1 VEGILQRTIK
11 ASRDQIKGMRNDSN
25 GIVVFPAYGQN
36 SMFGEKTRFWL
47 DYTTAF
53 LVGEEVCF
61 WPQVAPKLAS
71 NETDASYLLSDNRTK
86 NAVHKQTILISGGAG
101 YFDSFWHA
109 MFIFN
114 QWCQFR
120 HQQDVSLVVQTAGP
134 SIKPFVY
141 DMASALEIDKSRIIH
156 HDRPIIAE
164 TILTATLTAM
174 ETDWS
179 CLHGALKKDNDR
191 TIALVYQRPGK
202 DPTRDISPD
211 IHSELVNELSVAL
224 GIPVKTFNGTGS
236 LDDTRELFS
245 SAKIVIGPHGAGLAN
260 LIFVS
265 SHWVP
270 VIEYITH
277 DLLNRPWQLYGGG
290 SFGLPWFPVLLSSF
304 ENRDEI
310 MKSVHVAKEALLIAE
325 ERSGN
330 FP

>member
-1 VEGILQRTIK
+1 ML
-11 ASRDQIKGMRNDSN
+11 
-25 GIVVFPAYGQN
+25 
-36 SMFGEKTRFWL
+36 
-47 DYTTAF
+47 
-53 LVGEEVCF
+53 
-61 WPQVAPKLAS
+61 
-71 NETDASYLLSDNRTK
+71 
-86 NAVHKQTILISGGAG
+86 
-101 YFDSFWHA
+101 
-109 MFIFN
+109 
-114 QWCQFR
+114 
-120 HQQDVSLVVQTAGP
+120 VQTNDP

-141 DMASALEIDKSRIIH
+141 DMASALEIDESRIIH

-164 TILTATLTAM
+164 TVFTATFRSGM
-174 ETDWS
+174 YTDWS
-179 CLHGALKKDNDR
+179 CLHGALKNDNDR
-191 TIALVYQRPGK
+191 TIALVYQRPGI
-202 DPTRDISPD
+202 DPKRDISPD

-236 LDDTRELFS
+236 LDEARELFS

-270 VIEYITH
+270 VIEYITP

-304 ENRDEI
+304 QNRDEI